1 MEKWKKCGRKAVI
14 LCFWIL
20 LWQILAWLVD
30 SKILLAGPVDVL
42 RALFSQMGEREFYL
56 TALCSLGRISA
67 GFFLAFF
74 LGIVMGAASYR
85 FPLLGEILEPFIFL
99 FKSVPVAS
107 FVVLLLIW
115 FGPKR
120 LTGMIS
126 FLVVFPMI
134 YYSIL
139 AGAQE
144 TDRKMVE
151 MAQVFRMPLLQKI
164 GHLYCPAVWPS
175 LTAACKTALGMA
187 WKSGVAAEVIG
198 TPSHSIGEKL
208 YMAKITLGTAELFAW
223 TLVLIVLSYP
233 FEKAVL
239 KILKRVGEEKP
250 GMAGRFFFRRKEKEQ
265 KQAGEKRLY
274 LHGVEKSFGTQTI
287 FRDLH
292 ISLNDGQRMGIL
304 APSGAGKTTLFRLLM
319 GLEAADRGVVETYG
333 AVISAVFQEDR
344 LCEKLNAAD
353 NVRIVNGSTVKD
365 GKILK
370 DLTTLLPEES
380 LQLPICALSGGMKR
394 RAALVRAMTSPGDL
408 VLLDE
413 PFTGLDE
420 ENREAAIRYI
430 DRQLGDR
437 ILIIAS
443 HEPSDFQKL
452 KVHSLLVREEN
463 GNWEQL
469 EV

>member
-1 MEKWKKCGRKAVI
+1 
-14 LCFWIL
+14 
-20 LWQILAWLVD
+20 
-30 SKILLAGPVDVL
+30 
-42 RALFSQMGEREFYL
+42 
-56 TALCSLGRISA
+56 
-67 GFFLAFF
+67 
-74 LGIVMGAASYR
+74 
-85 FPLLGEILEPFIFL
+85 
-99 FKSVPVAS
+99 
-107 FVVLLLIW
+107 
-115 FGPKR
+115 
-120 LTGMIS
+120 
-126 FLVVFPMI
+126 
-134 YYSIL
+134 
-139 AGAQE
+139 
-144 TDRKMVE
+144 
-151 MAQVFRMPLLQKI
+151 
-164 GHLYCPAVWPS
+164 
-175 LTAACKTALGMA
+175 
-187 WKSGVAAEVIG
+187 
-198 TPSHSIGEKL
+198 
-208 YMAKITLGTAELFAW
+208 
-223 TLVLIVLSYP
+223 
-233 FEKAVL
+233 
-239 KILKRVGEEKP
+239 
-250 GMAGRFFFRRKEKEQ
+250 
-265 KQAGEKRLY
+265 
-274 LHGVEKSFGTQTI
+274 
-287 FRDLH
+287 
-292 ISLNDGQRMGIL
+292 MGIL